1 MLTIN
6 ETDSPDDGQNYDL
19 VLASGS
25 PRRSDILSQIGVRYI
40 VVVPEIDESPRVGE
54 SGLEYVSRLAFEK
67 ANKVCQLEISDR
79 PALGADTILVCDG
92 QLFGKPSDFDAFRE
106 MITSLSGRKHSVLSA
121 VAMSNRSN
129 SGVLV
134 SETSVT
140 FRAISDQEILSYWQ
154 TGEPKDKAGGYAI
167 QGYGSI
173 FVKEILGSYSGVVGL
188 PIAETYSLLN
198 EFDVPIWQD
207 SYGIPL

>member
-1 MLTIN
+1 
-6 ETDSPDDGQNYDL
+6 
-19 VLASGS
+19 
-25 PRRSDILSQIGVRYI
+25 
-40 VVVPEIDESPRVGE
+40 
-54 SGLEYVSRLAFEK
+54 
-67 ANKVCQLEISDR
+67 
-79 PALGADTILVCDG
+79 
-92 QLFGKPSDFDAFRE
+92 
-106 MITSLSGRKHSVLSA
+106 
-121 VAMSNRSN
+121 MSSRSN

-207 SYGIPL
+207 S

>member
-1 MLTIN
+1 MLTKN
-6 ETDSPDDGQNYDL
+6 EIDSPDGGQTYDL
-19 VLASGS
+19 VLSSGS
-25 PRRSDILSQIGVRYI
+25 PRRRDILNQIGVRYI
-40 VVVPEIDESPRVGE
+40 VAVPEIDESPRMGE
-54 SGLEYVSRLAFEK
+54 SGLEYVSRMALEK
-67 ANKVCQLEISDR
+67 ANKGYQLELSDR
-79 PALGADTILVCDG
+79 PVLGADTILVCDG

-106 MITSLSGRKHSVLSA
+106 MITLLSGRKHSVLSA
-121 VAMSNRSN
+121 VAMSSRSN

-134 SETSVT
+134 SQTSVT

-207 SYGIPL
+207 S

>member
-1 MLTIN
+1 M
-6 ETDSPDDGQNYDL
+6 
-19 VLASGS
+19 
-25 PRRSDILSQIGVRYI
+25 SQIGVRYI

-134 SETSVT
+134 SETSVA

-188 PIAETYSLLN
+188 PIAETCSLLN
-198 EFDVPIWQD
+198 RFDVPIWQN
-207 SYGIPL
+207 SQRPLL